1 MSCQLQVINTNKRE
15 IALNELHTNHDLLLR
30 LKIYHY
36 DLMHF
41 NKGKSNMRL
50 STTHHS
56 FSMSDCYFNDHERQF
71 LLNFPTSDEQNLQT
85 RLNTHINNKLNSSE
99 NTIICTSHDI
109 APIIQ
114 EIFVIKKGYELEKE
128 FIKELKRFNK
138 KNFE

>member
-1 MSCQLQVINTNKRE
+1 MNSQLINTNERE
-15 IALNELHTNHDLLLR
+15 TALNDLHTNHDLLLR

-41 NKGKSNMRL
+41 NKDKSNIRL
-50 STTHHS
+50 STTHHP
-56 FSMSDCYFNDHERQF
+56 FSMADCYFNDHERQF
-71 LLNFPTSDEQNLQT
+71 LPNFPTSDGQNLQT
-85 RLNTHINNKLNSSE
+85 TLNTHINNKLNTSE

-128 FIKELKRFNK
+128 FIKELKRCNK
-138 KNFE
+138 KNFEL